1 MQSGVLKIKRKVV
14 LHGPSTLT
22 ISLPTKWIKK
32 HGVKKG
38 DELEVEEFDKILK
51 VSTDREYSP
60 VRSIKVDLNNLSED
74 AIKSILAVLHK
85 SGYDEIEV
93 DFKDAN
99 TLKII
104 QERISSMLIGYE
116 IIEQGN
122 KRCIIK
128 SISSNEEQEFNNVL
142 RRTFLVSLSLA
153 NNSLDVIKSGKFDKL
168 DEVLIL
174 EQTNNRLT
182 NFCHRILNKKISMN
196 EKTIYYY
203 TIIWILESI
212 CDDYKHIINF
222 IKTNNKMKTSS
233 KLVDLYKRTNS
244 LFDSYYNLFYKYTN
258 EGMDR
263 LRMEH
268 KSLSQEL
275 VNAINAKDEKG
286 AAFFIYLYNITQRIY
301 DAIGSTTGLYY

>member
-99 TLKII
+99 TLKI
-104 QERISSMLIGYE
+104 
-116 IIEQGN
+116 
-122 KRCIIK
+122 
-128 SISSNEEQEFNNVL
+128 
-142 RRTFLVSLSLA
+142 
-153 NNSLDVIKSGKFDKL
+153 
-168 DEVLIL
+168 
-174 EQTNNRLT
+174 
-182 NFCHRILNKKISMN
+182 
-196 EKTIYYY
+196 
-203 TIIWILESI
+203 
-212 CDDYKHIINF
+212 
-222 IKTNNKMKTSS
+222 
-233 KLVDLYKRTNS
+233 
-244 LFDSYYNLFYKYTN
+244 
-258 EGMDR
+258 
-263 LRMEH
+263 
-268 KSLSQEL
+268 
-275 VNAINAKDEKG
+275 
-286 AAFFIYLYNITQRIY
+286 
-301 DAIGSTTGLYY
+301 